1 MYYLACI
8 ILLLMSA
15 KASEALRLRL
25 QQLAA
30 HFALSVSDLSLMSG
44 LSYHRVQAM
53 MQGRQVPVDRLV
65 FGLLCQLPVVRME
78 WLLFG
83 SGAMLRESPQSALHS
98 RLEELLREGK
108 AEEDAACPAPMTFV
122 EVLHEVS
129 GWSPGWQE
137 ALWQALRQ
145 ASPAGRE
152 ADDRA

>member
-1 MYYLACI
+1 MPENT
-8 ILLLMSA
+8 
-15 KASEALRLRL
+15 SEKLRIRL
-25 QQLAA
+25 QQVAG
-30 HFALSVSDLSLMSG
+30 HFGLSMSDLSLMSG
-44 LSYHRVQAM
+44 LSYHRVQAI
-53 MQGRQVPVDRLV
+53 MQGRQLPVDRLV
-65 FGLLCQLPVVRME
+65 FGLLCQLPVLRME

-108 AEEDAACPAPMTFV
+108 AEEDAASPAPMTFV
-122 EVLHEVS
+122 EVLREVS

-145 ASPAGRE
+145 ASATGKE